1 MDKKKK
7 YLERLEKQIAANKK
21 IADGLIY
28 AKNFVLPFFISSAL
42 MLSISFFF
50 PTTMYFT
57 TSIVAYI
64 FIALSYK
71 EKYDTYLKEEAKR
84 LNKEKKDIEQE
95 TITTMDNTK
104 ENKIKLEKNKTKND
118 KTLKEEEEEN
128 HKKLASKLKFSE
140 NWFKASLIAYVIST
154 AGVLLFSPYF
164 LAGVT
169 MSAVSAFGITK
180 DIKNKKG
187 KEQQSL
193 GIINTTKRLNA
204 IIEEK
209 VDSIKKVLSSPVE
222 EGKEKEPTSKAKT
235 EDKIKTS
242 KSSEPIIPLEGYFD
256 PHEMESGKVKKIGTK
271 IK

>member
-7 YLERLEKQIAANKK
+7 YLEELEKQIAANDK
-21 IADGLIY
+21 ISDGLIY
-28 AKNFVLPFFISSAL
+28 AKNFVLPFFVSLAL

-57 TSIVAYI
+57 ISIVAYI

-71 EKYDTYLKEEAKR
+71 EKYDTYRKEEAKR
-84 LNKEKKDIEQE
+84 LEKEKKDIELE
-95 TITTMDNTK
+95 DITTMDNTK

-118 KTLKEEEEEN
+118 KSLKEEKEN

-140 NWFKASLIAYVIST
+140 NWFKASLIAYAIST

-164 LAGVT
+164 LVGVT
-169 MSAVSAFGITK
+169 MSAVSTIGITK

-187 KEQQSL
+187 IEQQSL

-204 IIEEK
+204 LIEEK

-222 EGKEKEPTSKAKT
+222 EVKEKEPTSKAKT
-235 EDKIKTS
+235 EDKTKTP
-242 KSSEPIIPLEGYFD
+242 KSSEPIIPLEGYFG
-256 PHEMESGKVKKIGTK
+256 PPKMESGKVKTK
-271 IK
+271 GRR